1 MRLEK
6 CWFCSST
13 IYPGHG
19 ICYVRNDSKQFRFC
33 RSKCHRNFKMKRNP
47 RKVKWTKAYRV
58 LRGKDLSADRVFQ
71 FESRRNRIMKYD
83 RTIVNSTLKAI
94 QSIEKICEQRS
105 NRLYDK
111 RMKSREDSTR
121 KLERDELDQKIHLIS
136 SSGKS
141 HARQGIKPRL
151 KVSISRLRSEQGS

>member
-136 SSGKS
+136 SSGTS